1 MSKPVIYGPAY
12 STFARTVR
20 LALEEKGVDYGLIE
34 VDIFSDAHK
43 TPEHLAR
50 HPFGKVPAFEHDGL
64 TLYETDAITR
74 YVNEAFD
81 GPDLEPA
88 DPRARA
94 LMTQAIGVI
103 SGYGY
108 PSIVGKIFI
117 QRAVMPMMGGAA
129 DESVIETAVPEARA
143 CISALEDLLGD
154 KVYLAGD
161 TLSRADLFLVPVY
174 DYLSQ
179 TPEGENLLAAAP
191 NLQRWWNS
199 ISTRPS
205 VEKTTPSLG

>member
-1 MSKPVIYGPAY
+1 MAKPVIYGPAY
-12 STFARTVR
+12 SAFARTVR
-20 LALEEKGVDYGLIE
+20 LALEEKGVDYSLIE

-50 HPFGKVPAFEHDGL
+50 HPFGKVPAFEHDGF

-108 PSIVGKIFI
+108 PCIIGQIFI

-129 DESVIETAVPEARA
+129 DESAIEAAVPEARV
-143 CISALEDLLGD
+143 CISALEALIGD
-154 KVYLAGD
+154 KVYLAGE
-161 TLSRADLFLVPVY
+161 TLSRADLFLIPVY

-179 TPEGENLLAAAP
+179 TPEGETLLAAAP